1 MPALQSIG
9 FNPTRADIKRLIA
22 AADEDGDGMIEY
34 DSQEFITLLDELEDE
49 PYDQVLAAFEY
60 LDKDGDG
67 LISAEELRD
76 LVMNHGEKMTQVWWL
91 DDSLWSLDNTD
102 VQEEADDLVKKADLN
117 GDGSIDYFEFVQM
130 YNIQS
135 TNLHW

>member
-76 LVMNHGEKMTQVWWL
+76 LVMNHGEKMTKV
-91 DDSLWSLDNTD
+91 
-102 VQEEADDLVKKADLN
+102 
-117 GDGSIDYFEFVQM
+117 
-130 YNIQS
+130 
-135 TNLHW
+135 

>member
-34 DSQEFITLLDELEDE
+34 DSQEFITLLEELEDE

-76 LVMNHGEKMTQVWWL
+76 LVMNHGEKMTQV
-91 DDSLWSLDNTD
+91 
-102 VQEEADDLVKKADLN
+102 
-117 GDGSIDYFEFVQM
+117 
-130 YNIQS
+130 
-135 TNLHW
+135 

>member
-9 FNPTRADIKRLIA
+9 FNPTKADIKRLIA

-67 LISAEELRD
+67 LISAEELRE
-76 LVMNHGEKMTQVWWL
+76 LVMNHGEKMTKV
-91 DDSLWSLDNTD
+91 
-102 VQEEADDLVKKADLN
+102 
-117 GDGSIDYFEFVQM
+117 
-130 YNIQS
+130 
-135 TNLHW
+135 

>member
-9 FNPTRADIKRLIA
+9 FNPTKADIKRLIA

-76 LVMNHGEKMTQVWWL
+76 LVMNHGEKMTKV
-91 DDSLWSLDNTD
+91 
-102 VQEEADDLVKKADLN
+102 
-117 GDGSIDYFEFVQM
+117 
-130 YNIQS
+130 
-135 TNLHW
+135 

>member
-34 DSQEFITLLDELEDE
+34 DSQEFITLLEELEDE

-76 LVMNHGEKMTQVWWL
+76 LVMNHGEKMTKV
-91 DDSLWSLDNTD
+91 
-102 VQEEADDLVKKADLN
+102 
-117 GDGSIDYFEFVQM
+117 
-130 YNIQS
+130 
-135 TNLHW
+135 